1 MQRIFKNY
9 QEEGMQTEETEEQRV
24 NRLTIEGYET
34 TVTSLTKTFITT
46 SNYQFISTSNQI
58 LSGVV
63 RYNIKIMINKV
74 VYKCVADF
82 QMDVKKVTILEFRP
96 EAQSGK
102 VNQVIITE
110 QELLSNEQA
119 KLALQFINAKY
130 GLRIIGMSLER
141 VSLIPSKYGMEFKFI
156 YLS

>member
-82 QMDVKKVTILEFRP
+82 
-96 EAQSGK
+96 
-102 VNQVIITE
+102 
-110 QELLSNEQA
+110 
-119 KLALQFINAKY
+119 
-130 GLRIIGMSLER
+130 
-141 VSLIPSKYGMEFKFI
+141 
-156 YLS
+156 